1 MPSFG
6 SPSGNVLYLVV
17 CAAPPAA
24 TASSLIVRG
33 AQDAGWEIVVVA
45 TPTAVAWLPD
55 DLEMVTGHPIRIET
69 RGPDEPKVDPLGDAV
84 LVAPATFNTIN
95 KWAAG
100 LNDTLALGLLNE
112 SLGRDV
118 PVAVVPW
125 LNSALRAHPVYA
137 HNLARLSDAGVRIAD
152 PVDAELGPESFAAL
166 ALEELAQAKAHFRR

>member
-6 SPSGNVLYLVV
+6 SPTGNVLYLVV
-17 CAAPPAA
+17 CAAPPATTA
-24 TASSLIVRG
+24 TSLIASG
-33 AQDAGWEIVVVA
+33 AQNAGWDVVIIA

-55 DLEMVTGHPIRIET
+55 DLEKLTGHPFRSET
-69 RGPDEPKVDPLGDAV
+69 RGPDEPKVEPLGDAV

-118 PVAVVPW
+118 PVAVIPW

-137 HNLARLSDAGVRIAD
+137 RNLARLSDAGVRIAD
-152 PVDAELGPESFAAL
+152 PVDVELSPERFAAL
-166 ALEELAQAKAHFRR
+166 TLEELTYAKVHLHR